1 MSRTPTVLL
10 AISLL
15 LAGCKVGPDYK
26 RAEPPV
32 PAQFGSLEPGIATS
46 EPLDAEHMKTWW
58 RIFRDPVLDS
68 LIERAIEGNL
78 DVRIA
83 ESRVRQ
89 ARAQRGVTLSEY
101 YPEGEVDGSYQRY
114 KTAESELTSRS
125 TTGAWTG
132 VTRDRRFGLYLLGFD
147 ASWEID
153 VFGGVRREMEAADA
167 DLAASREALRDTLVT
182 LQGEVARNYIEVRA
196 LQLRLDIGRK
206 DVKARRENVELNE
219 AKFRGGLIPELDLA
233 RARGALGNAESTI
246 PLLENAL
253 LTAMH
258 RLAVLLGQ
266 EPMSLVKELSVKI
279 DLPQVPENLP
289 AGLPSDLLRQR
300 PDIRRAERELAAD
313 TARIGISTA
322 DLFPRFSL
330 TGSFGYQSLHVDE
343 LFNQG
348 SNFWRIGP
356 AIQWNILNL
365 KRILSNIEV
374 SKAVR
379 DGSLAQYEKS
389 VLAAL
394 EEVENALMSLSHE
407 KRRVRVLNEAVRANG
422 LAADLALERFQAG
435 LESYLAVID
444 AQSALRTSQDQLAQ
458 SKKNTALGFIA
469 LYKAL
474 GGGWQE
480 PAGELLRKE

>member
-1 MSRTPTVLL
+1 MNRTPAALL

-15 LAGCKVGPDYK
+15 FAGCKAGPDYK
-26 RAEPPV
+26 RADPPV
-32 PAQFGSLEPGIATS
+32 PARFGSLEPGIATS

-58 RIFRDPVLDS
+58 KIFRDPVLDS
-68 LIERAIEGNL
+68 LIQRAVEGNL

-89 ARAQRGVTLSEY
+89 ARAQRGLASSKY
-101 YPEGEVDGSYQRY
+101 YPEGEVDGSYQRF
-114 KTAESELTSRS
+114 KTTESGFTSGA
-125 TTGAWTG
+125 TTGTG
-132 VTRDRRFGLYLLGFD
+132 TAGTRDRRFGLYLLGFD

-153 VFGGVRREMEAADA
+153 VFGGVRREVEAADA
-167 DLAASREALRDTLVT
+167 DLAASREGLRDTLVT
-182 LQGEVARNYIEVRA
+182 LQGEVARNYVEVRA
-196 LQLRLDIGRK
+196 LQLRLDIARE

-233 RARGALGNAESTI
+233 RARGALANAESTI

-253 LTAMH
+253 RAAMH

-266 EPMSLVKELSVKI
+266 EPMSLVKELSVKT

-289 AGLPSDLLRQR
+289 AGLPSELLRRR

-313 TARIGISTA
+313 TARIGVSA
-322 DLFPRFSL
+322 VDLFPRFSL
-330 TGSFGYQSLHVDE
+330 TGSFGYQSLHVDD
-343 LFNQG
+343 LFDQG

-356 AIQWNILNL
+356 TIQWNILNL
-365 KRILSNIEV
+365 KRILSNIEAR
-374 SKAVR
+374 KAVR
-379 DGSLAQYEKS
+379 DGSLAHYEKS
-389 VLAAL
+389 VLTAL
-394 EEVENALMSLSHE
+394 EEVENALVSLAQE
-407 KRRVRVLNEAVRANG
+407 KRRVGVLTDAVKANG
-422 LAADLALERFQAG
+422 LAADLALSRFQAG

-444 AQSALRTSQDQLAQ
+444 AQGALRVSQDQLAQ
-458 SKKNTALGFIA
+458 SKQNTVLGFIA

-480 PAGELLRKE
+480 AGAEPQRTE

>member
-1 MSRTPTVLL
+1 MNRTPAILL

-15 LAGCKVGPDYK
+15 LAGCKAGPDYK
-26 RAEPPV
+26 KADPPV
-32 PAQFGSLEPGIATS
+32 PVQFGSLEPGIATS

-58 RIFRDPVLDS
+58 KILRDPVLDS
-68 LIERAIEGNL
+68 VIERAVEGNL

-89 ARAQRGVTLSEY
+89 ARAQRGVASSKY
-101 YPEGEVDGSYQRY
+101 YPEGEVDGSYQRF
-114 KTAESELTSRS
+114 KTTENGS
-125 TTGAWTG
+125 TTGAGTAG
-132 VTRDRRFGLYLLGFD
+132 TRDRRFGLYLLGFD

-153 VFGGVRREMEAADA
+153 VFGGVRREVEAADA

-182 LQGEVARNYIEVRA
+182 LQGEVARNYVEVRA
-196 LQLRLDIGRK
+196 LQLRLDIARE
-206 DVKARRENVELNE
+206 DVKARRETVELNE

-233 RARGALGNAESTI
+233 RARGALANAESTI

-253 LTAMH
+253 LAAMH

-266 EPMSLVKELSVKI
+266 EPMSLVKELSVKT

-289 AGLPSDLLRQR
+289 AGLPSNLLRRR
-300 PDIRRAERELAAD
+300 PDIRRAERELAAA
-313 TARIGISTA
+313 TARIGVSTA

-330 TGSFGYQSLHVDE
+330 TGAFGYQSLHVDD
-343 LFNQG
+343 LFDQG
-348 SNFWRIGP
+348 SNFWQIGP
-356 AIQWNILNL
+356 TIQWNILNL
-365 KRILSNIEV
+365 KRILSNIEA

-389 VLAAL
+389 VLTAL
-394 EEVENALMSLSHE
+394 EEVENALVSLVQE
-407 KRRVRVLNEAVRANG
+407 KRRVEVLTDAVRANG
-422 LAADLALERFQAG
+422 LAADLALARFQAG

-444 AQSALRTSQDQLAQ
+444 AQSALRVSQDQLAQ
-458 SKKNTALGFIA
+458 SKQNTALGFIA

-474 GGGWQE
+474 GGGWQQEGAE
-480 PAGELLRKE
+480 PQRKE